1 MISLLLLACFFIADI
16 QAATPRR
23 KGQEFRTPPR
33 FGKLAS
39 QLHPVSV
46 WPQPQSMSLGTT
58 QVWLDSSFEINC
70 QNLCPQPLYDAFAR
84 YDSTIFFAGTPAE
97 PLPKG
102 AVAIT
107 GLNITV
113 SFDVPLALGVSENYT
128 LNIPSTGGTAL
139 VTADTQWG
147 ALRALETFS
156 QLFQW
161 SGNSIPT
168 SYGCAEAPVVITD
181 FPRWPWRSVL
191 IDSSRHFLSTSAVK
205 KTLDAMA
212 YNKLNTLHWHLVD
225 DNSWPLF
232 STTLPLMSENGAY
245 APEATYSHSD
255 LEDVVRYAGQ
265 RGIRIIPE
273 LDMPAHAEIWGAGYP
288 QFTISCKDGQT
299 LLNPNPAS
307 GVYDAIDSLL
317 GEFLPLFRTDFIH
330 FGGDEVSNL
339 QCWAEDPGVQA
350 FMAAQGYTTVD
361 QVRNY
366 FESRIQNLGL
376 KWGADSMFWEEV
388 FDKGYTTLNS
398 SIVDIW
404 LSYDEVEKAV
414 KSGHRIVSSFGLY
427 LDQQSPF
434 GETHYF
440 WADTWSNFFKND
452 PTSGRNFTWDEEQL
466 ILGESL
472 SQWGEQCD
480 DMNIQS
486 RMWPRACGGAERM
499 WSAPCGNNNTCSDAD
514 VAAAEPRIEAQRC
527 HMIQRG
533 IGAGPIRPSSEYF
546 YCPIPIGRM

>member
-1 MISLLLLACFFIADI
+1 
-16 QAATPRR
+16 
-23 KGQEFRTPPR
+23 
-33 FGKLAS
+33 
-39 QLHPVSV
+39 
-46 WPQPQSMSLGTT
+46 MSLGTS

-70 QNLCPQPLYDAFAR
+70 ESTLCPEPLDDAFAR
-84 YDSTIFFAGTPAE
+84 YDGIIFFAGTPAA
-97 PLPKG
+97 LPTG

-107 GLNITV
+107 GLNVTV
-113 SFDVPLALGVSENYT
+113 ARDAPLALGVSENYT
-128 LNIPSTGGTAL
+128 LTVPSTGGVAMII
-139 VTADTQWG
+139 ADTQWA
-147 ALRALETFS
+147 ALRGLETFS

-168 SYGCAEAPVVITD
+168 SYGCAEVPVTIND

-205 KTLDAMA
+205 MTLDAMS

-225 DNSWPLF
+225 DSSWPLY
-232 STTLPLMSENGAY
+232 STTLPLMSEKGAY
-245 APEATYSHSD
+245 APEAVYSHSD
-255 LEDVVRYAGQ
+255 LEDIVKYAAQ
-265 RGIRIIPE
+265 RGIRIVPE
-273 LDMPAHAEIWGAGYP
+273 LDMPAHASIWGSGYP

-299 LLNPNPAS
+299 LLNPNPTA
-307 GVYDAIDSLL
+307 GLYEAIDSLL

-350 FMAAQGYTTVD
+350 FMTAQGYTTVD

-366 FESRIQNLGL
+366 FEGRIQSIGL
-376 KWGADSMFWEEV
+376 KWGASSIFWEEV

-398 SIVDIW
+398 SVVDIW
-404 LSYDEVEKAV
+404 LSYDEVEKAI

-440 WADTWSNFFKND
+440 WGDTWANFFMND

-480 DMNIQS
+480 DNNIQS

-499 WSAPCGNNNTCSDAD
+499 WSAPCGNNTCSDAD
-514 VAAAEPRIEAQRC
+514 VSSAEPRIEAQRC

-533 IGAGPIRPSSEYF
+533 IGAGPLRPSSEYF